1 MRTKVSERSIKRY
14 VSAWKGGARNVP
26 YKGGQHAIDETAK
39 EVLNNAV
46 AETEGKEAYDQDEF
60 AKMLHQ
66 AMMDTS
72 GRAGRASEKAPS
84 TYLVKKW
91 TKDLGISTTKG
102 QDKSKARIEAENDP
116 LAFLST
122 AVMYYNVF
130 STTPTHELVAN
141 FDATTFYVG
150 GFDRG
155 GGLLMSMKGRDKSK
169 AVQKSVPAEYKN
181 SLKFRWI
188 PITTAGGT
196 MSEIIFHFEWPELP
210 PHEHYVFKE
219 TGDYVQFREMM
230 MFTKRKREESKTG
243 DEGDMVG
250 LVADSRQ
257 GVAAADADVA
267 GMMDL
272 CAALS
277 EGAQSTDSWET
288 VLEND
293 WMKIDKMAVP
303 ESNRRKKS
311 DIYLR
316 GVWTMN
322 LNMVEACDMM
332 FTLNGRRKGWDPNFT
347 SVSFPN
353 GGSDRDDDVVTSVA
367 LNFGYLINLVM
378 FGSGSGTQLIA
389 RNIRK
394 WGVPT
399 PRSVTY
405 AMVPWNIKESR
416 MDTEHKLLSLKTGTI
431 APHPTNPEKI
441 VMTTLEINSM
451 GGMPTWAL
459 HWMMRAVAP
468 SMMKGLETRYIAA
481 ARNKGDVV
489 DGTPKDWVSG
499 GKGDKKN
506 EGKEPESKSSH
517 K

>member
-1 MRTKVSERSIKRY
+1 MNDEAVRNSLILVQGVIEG
-14 VSAWKGGARNVP
+14 SAFNSWR
-26 YKGGQHAIDETAK
+26 
-39 EVLNNAV
+39 
-46 AETEGKEAYDQDEF
+46 EGFVEE
-60 AKMLHQ
+60 H
-66 AMMDTS
+66 
-72 GRAGRASEKAPS
+72 
-84 TYLVKKW
+84 
-91 TKDLGISTTKG
+91 
-102 QDKSKARIEAENDP
+102 
-116 LAFLST
+116 LST
-122 AVMYYNVF
+122 FTYGDEDRLEYTSIHRAYEDGVERQILNGLP
-130 STTPTHELVAN
+130 S
-141 FDATTFYVG
+141 
-150 GFDRG
+150 GFDMTAFQRALPAYLESPT
-155 GGLLMSMKGRDKSK
+155 GLKDEATGK
-169 AVQKSVPAEYKN
+169 AV
-181 SLKFRWI
+181 
-188 PITTAGGT
+188 T
-196 MSEIIFHFEWPELP
+196 MLL
-210 PHEHYVFKE
+210 E

-230 MFTKRKREESKTG
+230 MFTKRKREESKTA

-303 ESNRRKKS
+303 ESKRRKKS

-347 SVSFPN
+347 SVTFPN

-489 DGTPKDWVSG
+489 DGTPKGWVSG

-506 EGKEPESKSSH
+506 EGKKPESKSSH